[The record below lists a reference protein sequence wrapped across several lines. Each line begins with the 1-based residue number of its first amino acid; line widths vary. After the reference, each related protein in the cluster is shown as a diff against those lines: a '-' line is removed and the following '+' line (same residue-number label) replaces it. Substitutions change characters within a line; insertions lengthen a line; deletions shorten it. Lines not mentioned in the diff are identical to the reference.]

1 MKFNPGFCRGFLL
14 LMNQRK
20 QLRIGFYCSSTSWG
34 GLEMNVLRHA
44 AWMKERG
51 SEVVLFCVND
61 SPLYHESKNVHMRVD
76 RVVRNKKYGDRKN
89 ARKLAEKVGKHELDV
104 LWIRDNRDMSVTG
117 ICKRYL
123 KKRNIVLLY
132 QQAMQLGVN
141 KKDFIHTRRYSKID
155 IWISP
160 LKFLADQ
167 VADKTRFPSERV
179 HIIPLGLDVQKLL
192 YQSIPQT
199 QARFELDLDT
209 DVPMLGII
217 GRFDPL
223 KGQMFV
229 VNALLELRKK
239 FPNLQLLLV
248 GEKTKGEAEEYFDD
262 LQKTIERYGLS
273 KAVHIRPFMANV
285 GTFYKAVDVFV
296 MASEGET
303 FGMVTIEAMLFGC
316 KIIGTNTSGT
326 PELLDWGE
334 YGELYTP
341 GKIREFCQAY
351 ETLMIDEQRAEQKAK
366 NAAKVARERYDH
378 YAECEAI
385 ENVIHEE
392 LEKKR
397 K

>member
-1 MKFNPGFCRGFLL
+1 
-14 LMNQRK
+14 
-20 QLRIGFYCSSTSWG
+20 
-34 GLEMNVLRHA
+34 
-44 AWMKERG
+44 
-51 SEVVLFCVND
+51 
-61 SPLYHESKNVHMRVD
+61 
-76 RVVRNKKYGDRKN
+76 
-89 ARKLAEKVGKHELDV
+89 
-104 LWIRDNRDMSVTG
+104 
-117 ICKRYL
+117 
-123 KKRNIVLLY
+123 
-132 QQAMQLGVN
+132 
-141 KKDFIHTRRYSKID
+141 
-155 IWISP
+155 
-160 LKFLADQ
+160 
-167 VADKTRFPSERV
+167 
-179 HIIPLGLDVQKLL
+179 LDVQKLL

-285 GTFYKAVDVFV
+285 GTFYKAVDVVV